1 MCGVPAPDED
11 AFAQQIKAAAK
22 GEEWAWAKFHEW
34 LAPRVRGY
42 LAARGMDDPD
52 QGVGGVFV
60 HVARSAKGFKGSP
73 HEFEAHVFALAKRY
87 AEDDPDRLP
96 QLADPPYVIS
106 ALGQLPPEQREVL
119 LLLFIGRLDMV
130 QIGTVIERDPPVA
143 ADITR
148 RALGSLSRVLF

>member
-1 MCGVPAPDED
+1 VYVPDDE
-11 AFAQQIKAAAK
+11 AFSQQLKAAAK

-34 LAPRVRGY
+34 LSPRVRGY
-42 LAARGMDDPD
+42 LAARGMQDPD

-60 HVARSAKGFKGSP
+60 HVARSTRSFTGGPK
-73 HEFEAHVFALAKRY
+73 EFEAHVFHLAKRY

-96 QLADPPYVIS
+96 QLVDPPYVIS
-106 ALGQLPPEQREVL
+106 ALGQLPADEREVL

-130 QIGTVIERDPPVA
+130 QIGSVIERDPPVA

-148 RALGSLSRVLF
+148 RALGSLSQVLF